1 MRRLF
6 LIAAVAA
13 VGIWAQEHGAPAVP
27 PAGEHG
33 APAAAA
39 EHGAP
44 AAAAEHGAAAH
55 GAPAAAGHGEAGHG
69 EGEHKSGGPAEV
81 SVWWKWANFAIL
93 AGGLGYMIAKNA
105 PAYFATRNEEIR
117 KGLEEGAELQREAN
131 ARTAAMEARLK
142 NLESEIADLRAKAKA
157 EIANEGERVQAE
169 TSAAVAKIQAHA
181 ENEIASA
188 AKNERAVLKTYA
200 ADLALK
206 MAEEKLRGQLNS
218 QADAGL
224 IQGFLKG
231 LN

>member
-1 MRRLF
+1 MRRLV
-6 LIAAVAA
+6 LILA
-13 VGIWAQEHGAPAVP
+13 VGAVGMWAQEHGAPATP

-39 EHGAP
+39 EHGA
-44 AAAAEHGAAAH
+44 AAGAH
-55 GAPAAAGHGEAGHG
+55 GAPAGQGEA
-69 EGEHKSGGPAEV
+69 EHKSGGPAEV

-142 NLESEIADLRAKAKA
+142 NLESEISELRAKAKA
-157 EIANEGERVQAE
+157 EIANEGDRVQAE
-169 TSAAVAKIQAHA
+169 TAAAVAKIQAHA

>member
-1 MRRLF
+1 MRRLVIV
-6 LIAAVAA
+6 LALGA
-13 VGIWAQEHGAPAVP
+13 VGIWAQEHGAPAA

-33 APAAAA
+33 APAAA
-39 EHGAP
+39 
-44 AAAAEHGAAAH
+44 EHGAAAGAH

-105 PAYFATRNEEIR
+105 PAYFAARNEEIR

-142 NLESEIADLRAKAKA
+142 NLEAEIAELRAKAKA

-169 TSAAVAKIQAHA
+169 TAAAMAKIQAHA
-181 ENEIASA
+181 ESEIASA

-206 MAEEKLRGQLNS
+206 MAEEKLRGQLNT

>member
-1 MRRLF
+1 MRRLV
-6 LIAAVAA
+6 LILA
-13 VGIWAQEHGAPAVP
+13 VGAVGLLAQEHGAPATP

-39 EHGAP
+39 EHGA
-44 AAAAEHGAAAH
+44 AAGAH
-55 GAPAAAGHGEAGHG
+55 GAPAGHGEA
-69 EGEHKSGGPAEV
+69 EHKSGGPAEV

-142 NLESEIADLRAKAKA
+142 NLEVEISELRAKAKS
-157 EIANEGERVQAE
+157 EIAREGDRVQAE
-169 TSAAVAKIQAHA
+169 TAAAVAKIQAHA

-206 MAEEKLRGQLNS
+206 MAEEKLRGQLSS